1 MDELPGSR
9 PSYFCAA
16 NAMRYGIDWANGVGQ
31 GGGGGGG
38 LTKLLAC
45 TFNQSVVFQSSKF
58 VKK

>member
-1 MDELPGSR
+1 MGST
-9 PSYFCAA
+9 
-16 NAMRYGIDWANGVGQ
+16 
-31 GGGGGGG
+31 GGGGGGFLMCEGGGGGGRG